1 MDDSL
6 TLGLFDDA
14 KMFAPEHLE
23 TLLEIAGQAS
33 AEAGLEV
40 LLKKVD
46 DLWKEFELTVTPHRD
61 SKDVF
66 ILAGQEDVGCLY
78 LYANKLLLTFF
89 FAYSIATNGFGRK

>member
-14 KMFAPEHLE
+14 KVFAPEHLE

-46 DLWKEFELTVTPHRD
+46 DLWKEFELIVTPHRD
-61 SKDVF
+61 AKDVF
-66 ILAGQEDVGCLY
+66 ILAGQEEVRLLY
-78 LYANKLLLTFF
+78 IHTKKLL
-89 FAYSIATNGFGRK
+89 